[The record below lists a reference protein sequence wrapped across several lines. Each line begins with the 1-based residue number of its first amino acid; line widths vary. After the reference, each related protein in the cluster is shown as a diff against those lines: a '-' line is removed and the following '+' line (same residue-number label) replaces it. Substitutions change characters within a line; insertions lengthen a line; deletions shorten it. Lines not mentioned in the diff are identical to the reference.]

1 METTNGNDPTKLIVD
16 VSSGTIVLLEQCRIV
31 QADQLP
37 MDYELS
43 DGEMGALAKRVGTP
57 IPTLDNYTEEQALKL
72 MWSLVRRF
80 GWRGTMFTQTDIRDA
95 IEEMVGLNVATD
107 EQATDE
113 QIQAVMKTRMW
124 VKTLEDALVR
134 EGMECLYDAIREV
147 SDNE

>member
-16 VSSGTIVLLEQCRIV
+16 VSSGTIVLLDQCRIV
-31 QADQLP
+31 EGNQLP

-43 DGEMGALAKRVGTP
+43 DGEMGALALRVGKP
-57 IPTLDNYTEEQALKL
+57 IPTLDNYTEQQALEL

-80 GWRGTMFTQTDIRDA
+80 GWRGTMFTQADIRDA
-95 IEEMVGLNVATD
+95 LEEQVGLN
-107 EQATDE
+107 EATDE

-134 EGMECLYDAIREV
+134 EGYECLYDAINEV
-147 SDNE
+147 LDNE

>member
-1 METTNGNDPTKLIVD
+1 METT
-16 VSSGTIVLLEQCRIV
+16 
-31 QADQLP
+31 
-37 MDYELS
+37 
-43 DGEMGALAKRVGTP
+43 
-57 IPTLDNYTEEQALKL
+57 TLDNYTEEQALEL

-80 GWRGTMFTQTDIRDA
+80 GWKGTMFTQTDIRDA

-107 EQATDE
+107 EQATDG

-147 SDNE
+147 SDNG

>member
-16 VSSGTIVLLEQCRIV
+16 VSSGTIVLLDQCRIV
-31 QADQLP
+31 EGNQLP

-43 DGEMGALAKRVGTP
+43 DGEMGALALRVGKP
-57 IPTLDNYTEEQALKL
+57 IPTLDNYTEEQALEL
-72 MWSLVRRF
+72 MWSLAKRF
-80 GWRGTMFTQTDIRDA
+80 GWKGTMFTQTDIREA
-95 IEEMVGLNVATD
+95 LEEQLGLD
-107 EQATDE
+107 EATDE

-124 VKTLEDALVR
+124 VKYLYEAMCR